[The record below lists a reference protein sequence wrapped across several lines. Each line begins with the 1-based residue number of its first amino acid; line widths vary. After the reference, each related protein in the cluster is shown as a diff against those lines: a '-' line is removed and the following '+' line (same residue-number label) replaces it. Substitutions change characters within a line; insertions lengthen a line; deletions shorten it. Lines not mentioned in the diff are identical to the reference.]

1 MAYEK
6 QTWQNNSKATPL
18 SAARM
23 SHLEDGIAEID
34 TAFTDLKLKTE
45 TVEADLLLKQNILLS
60 GETIKTINGQSLL
73 GSGDIEIETSTE
85 EDTTPFTVNGV
96 ICKDAEIKLP
106 VGKTYE
112 LAGCLEGHIIIDAV
126 DAGLE
131 TEQSA
136 NTQLILN
143 NVVIKADVEQAIY
156 SNQTK
161 KKLVITSL
169 ANTINKFSTGVKETE
184 LISTAVIEVKN
195 SLYFETGKDS
205 IIEINSACGNHAVKA
220 QSLYLDG
227 AGKIVVDSIHDG
239 FHGSRI
245 IRVSSGVYQI
255 NNAKDAFGTSENGL
269 IQVIG
274 GEINIVNCT
283 EDGFDSKLSGGVIAG
298 YDTKITFNTVAG
310 KLFNNISVLETVPTI
325 TGYDDPRT
333 TLKEYFGTGSV
344 KTGNA
349 DTGTAVELI
358 DGKYTTDATS
368 VYVTGYIENPIVL
381 TSQSTDIYFNKACI
395 IASDD
400 TGVINYTSAKK
411 KLALRSDDDVET
423 VNYIINTGT
432 GPAIRSK
439 NLTIQKD
446 SSYIIKSNS
455 YNIDAYEVVLRGDGT
470 KAFSSEIEN
479 INCTALYLGA
489 DSKDIDSGGEF
500 STGAIICNKDILCEV
515 TKDTSD
521 LGIAYITYGQ
531 IGSIICN
538 NIRANQLNKFYT
550 GNSVL
555 HIQTKKSI
563 NLILLK
569 DHLINDIRT
578 RVRTLETALESLLA
592 RVTTLEQTSN
602 DTTTSK

>member
-23 SHLEDGIAEID
+23 SHLEDGIANID
-34 TAFTDLKLKTE
+34 SAYTDLKLKVE
-45 TVEADLLLKQNILLS
+45 TAEADLLLKQNVLVS
-60 GETIKTINGQSLL
+60 GETIKTVNGQSLL
-73 GSGDIEIETSTE
+73 GDGNIEIETATE
-85 EDTTPFTVNGV
+85 AGLQTFTVNG
-96 ICKDAEIKLP
+96 ISQNSTEIKLA

-112 LAGCLEGHIIIDAV
+112 LSGYLKGHIMIDAV
-126 DAGLE
+126 DAGLD
-131 TEQSA
+131 TEQAA

-143 NVVIKADVEQAIY
+143 GVTIVSDIEQAIY

-169 ANTINKFSTGVKETE
+169 ANTVNKFSTGLTETG
-184 LISTAVIEVKN
+184 LTSTAVIEVEN
-195 SLYFETGKDS
+195 ALYFETGKDS
-205 IIEINSACGNHAVKA
+205 VIEINTACGNHAVKA

-227 AGKIVVDSIHDG
+227 AGKIVVDSVHDG

-245 IRVSSGVYQI
+245 IRVSSGAYQI

-274 GEINIVNCT
+274 GDINIVNCT

-298 YDTKITFNTVAG
+298 YDTKITFTTVTG

-325 TGYDDPRT
+325 TGYDDSRT
-333 TLKEYFGTGSV
+333 TLKDYFGTGSV

-349 DTGTAVELI
+349 DTGTTVELI
-358 DGKYTTDATS
+358 DGKYTTDATA
-368 VYVTGYIENPIVL
+368 VYITGYIENPIVL
-381 TSQSTDIYFNKACI
+381 TSQSTDLYFNKACI

-423 VNYIINTGT
+423 INYIINTGN
-432 GPAIRSK
+432 GPTIKSK

-446 SSYIIKSNS
+446 SSYIIKANS
-455 YNIDAYEVVLRGDGT
+455 YNIDAYEVVLRGDGAKVFNSGT
-470 KAFSSEIEN
+470 EN

-489 DSKDIDSGGEF
+489 DSKDIDAGGEY
-500 STGAIICNKDILCEV
+500 STGAIICNNDILCEV

-531 IGSIICN
+531 VGSVICN
-538 NIRANQLNKFYT
+538 DIRANQLNKFYT
-550 GNSVL
+550 GNSIL
-555 HIQTKKSI
+555 HIQIKKSI

-569 DHLINDIRT
+569 EHLINDLRT
-578 RVRTLETALESLLA
+578 RVRTLETALESLLT
-592 RVTTLEQTSN
+592 RVAALEQASS
-602 DTTTSK
+602 DTTTSE